1 MPRPRIPRVHPS
13 YPRSATAGLGR
24 DEPNRNPVLPPPVG
38 RIDLTQLWNPMY
50 ILRTCCGKKMFTEIC
65 CCLCLIVVVA
75 GASYIV
81 PPIAGIADV
90 LGAFIGKTTAYM
102 ILLLPICC
110 GCCGFCWLAN
120 RCSKV
125 FCGADEPNDDDDDD
139 DDDDDKE

>member
-1 MPRPRIPRVHPS
+1 MDKS
-13 YPRSATAGLGR
+13 L
-24 DEPNRNPVLPPPVG
+24 
-38 RIDLTQLWNPMY
+38 
-50 ILRTCCGKKMFTEIC
+50 
-65 CCLCLIVVVA
+65 
-75 GASYIV
+75 
-81 PPIAGIADV
+81 ADV